1 MPPHGCPRTG
11 APISR
16 NVLQRLLPSSF
27 LAVLGDPVVLQ
38 APTPQSGPSRASINW
53 RIVARIVSTVSGL
66 VRSAQCSSTRRPAV
80 LPIGRT
86 ARPRAVSR
94 TNRARPDLGRRG
106 QPVWHDVLPTAVP
119 ASASCPAPVTPV
131 TGSRCPGRSES
142 GPVGAA
148 VVSSHLRRGSPPVRR
163 TASRS
168 RTTAATDSPRG
179 ACRPWRRGERRTG
192 RQCTHDLPAGSVP
205 PWRRP

>member
-27 LAVLGDPVVLQ
+27 LAVVGDPVVLQ

-142 GPVGAA
+142 GPVGAGCGFVTSA
-148 VVSSHLRRGSPPVRR
+148 PGVTTSSKDGVPLPHN
-163 TASRS
+163 SRH
-168 RTTAATDSPRG
+168 
-179 ACRPWRRGERRTG
+179 
-192 RQCTHDLPAGSVP
+192 RQPTGSVSP
-205 PWRRP
+205 LA